1 MAKFR
6 GREDYPFYFGAGP
19 ELLRLAGELRKS
31 MTQAEKILWENLR
44 TKKIKGIR
52 FRRQHPIGE
61 FIAVF
66 FSYEALMV
74 IEIDGAVHQDP
85 SQLERDIERI
95 KILASLGI
103 KVIRFSNEE
112 VIGHL
117 DQVINRIESELSK

>member
-1 MAKFR
+1 MAKLR
-6 GREDYPFYFGAGP
+6 GREDYPFYFGASP
-19 ELLRLAGELRKS
+19 EMLRLAGELRKS
-31 MTQAEKILWENLR
+31 MTQAEKVLWEKLR
-44 TKKIKGIR
+44 NKKIKGVR

-61 FIAVF
+61 FIADF
-66 FSYEALMV
+66 FSYETLMV

-85 SQLERDIERI
+85 SQLERDIERT

-117 DQVINRIESELSK
+117 DQVINRIESELSI

>member
-1 MAKFR
+1 
-6 GREDYPFYFGAGP
+6 
-19 ELLRLAGELRKS
+19 
-31 MTQAEKILWENLR
+31 
-44 TKKIKGIR
+44 
-52 FRRQHPIGE
+52 
-61 FIAVF
+61 
-66 FSYEALMV
+66 MV

-85 SQLERDIERI
+85 SQHERDIERT